1 MKGAPFLPKV
11 SKRLE
16 FGVEPP
22 YILKALLSTTRDEC
36 TLNVTSCH
44 SSIAA
49 SVRILRKKKEDEI
62 HWPAIFGIIK
72 RKRSRSAM

>member
-11 SKRLE
+11 SKRLD

-49 SVRILRKKKEDEI
+49 SVRILRNIKKMKYTGLQFL
-62 HWPAIFGIIK
+62 AL
-72 RKRSRSAM
+72 